1 MLNALIGSRSLSL
14 MFPVVDGLRSIEFG
28 TPGESRTRL
37 VNFIVNEN
45 KRATA
50 GLLNDYAKES
60 EPVES
65 VGECL
70 AMLDNSDQHVAT
82 LRVTRVEVS
91 RFIDVPDE
99 FALAEAEGDLNAA
112 DFRAS
117 HSDYW
122 TRAGET
128 ISDKTQIVQVYFD
141 LLTHRLR
148 PLQSS
153 DADWIFPACQDTE
166 IQRWTKIPRPYTR
179 DHAESFVI
187 DQNGELSANA
197 IINSRT
203 GEPAGIAGIHH
214 IKDGVATVG
223 YWVAPGARRT
233 GAASTA
239 LKILPTI
246 AKRLG
251 EVKTLR
257 AIIAET
263 NIASRATAER
273 AGFKIARKSAE
284 QCPDGANQTAAF
296 DFELTTNY

>member
-1 MLNALIGSRSLSL
+1 
-14 MFPVVDGLRSIEFG
+14 MFKVVDNLRSIEFG

-37 VNFIVNEN
+37 VDFIVNGN

-50 GLLNDYAKES
+50 GLLDDYAKES
-60 EPVES
+60 EPIEV

-70 AMLDNSDQHVAT
+70 AMLDNSDKHVAT

-91 RFIDVPDE
+91 RFIDVPDD
-99 FALAEAEGDLNAA
+99 FALTEAEGDLNAA

-122 TRAGET
+122 SRIGEAIT
-128 ISDKTQIVQVYFD
+128 DDTQIVQVYFE

-153 DADWIFPACQDTE
+153 DADWIYHACQDAE
-166 IQRWTKIPRPYTR
+166 VQRWTKIPRPYTR
-179 DHAESFVI
+179 EHAKSFVI
-187 DQNGELSANA
+187 DQNGELLATA

-203 GEPAGIAGIHH
+203 GEPAGVAGIHH

-223 YWVAPGARRT
+223 YWIAPEARRT

-239 LKILPTI
+239 LRILPSI

-251 EVKTLR
+251 QVHTVR
-257 AIIAET
+257 AVIAEI
-263 NIASRATAER
+263 NVASRATAER
-273 AGFKIARKSAE
+273 AGFNIARKSAE
-284 QCPDGANQTAAF
+284 QCPDGATQTAAL
-296 DFELTTNY
+296 DYELTFERFN

>member
-1 MLNALIGSRSLSL
+1 
-14 MFPVVDGLRSIEFG
+14 MFKVVDNLRSIEFG
-28 TPGESRTRL
+28 TPGESRARL
-37 VNFIVNEN
+37 VDFIVNGK

-50 GLLNDYAKES
+50 GLLDDYAKES
-60 EPVES
+60 EPIEV

-70 AMLDNSDQHVAT
+70 AMLDNSDKHVAT

-91 RFIDVPDE
+91 RFINVPDE
-99 FALAEAEGDLNAA
+99 FALTEAEGDLNAA

-122 TRAGET
+122 SRIGEAIT
-128 ISDKTQIVQVYFD
+128 DDTQIVQVYFE

-153 DADWIFPACQDTE
+153 DADWIYHACQDAE
-166 IQRWTKIPRPYTR
+166 VQRWTKIPRPYTR
-179 DHAESFVI
+179 EHAKSFVI
-187 DQNGELSANA
+187 DQNGELLATA

-203 GEPAGIAGIHH
+203 GEPAGVAGIHH

-223 YWVAPGARRT
+223 YWIAPEARRT

-239 LKILPTI
+239 LRILPSI

-251 EVKTLR
+251 QVHTVR
-257 AIIAET
+257 AVIAEI
-263 NIASRATAER
+263 NVASRATAER
-273 AGFKIARKSAE
+273 AGFNITRKSAE
-284 QCPDGANQTAAF
+284 QCPDGATQTAAL
-296 DFELTTNY
+296 DYELTFERFN

>member
-1 MLNALIGSRSLSL
+1 
-14 MFPVVDGLRSIEFG
+14 MFKVVDNLRSIEFG
-28 TPGESRTRL
+28 TPGESRARL
-37 VNFIVNEN
+37 VDFIVNGN

-50 GLLNDYAKES
+50 GLLDDYAKES
-60 EPVES
+60 EPIEV

-70 AMLDNSDQHVAT
+70 AMLDNSDKHVAT

-91 RFIDVPDE
+91 RFINVPDE
-99 FALAEAEGDLNAA
+99 FALTESEGDLNAA

-122 TRAGET
+122 SRIGET
-128 ISDKTQIVQVYFD
+128 ITDDTQIVQVYFE

-153 DADWIFPACQDTE
+153 DADWIYHACQDAE
-166 IQRWTKIPRPYTR
+166 VQRWTKIPRPYTR
-179 DHAESFVI
+179 EHAKSFVI
-187 DQNGELSANA
+187 DQNGELLATA

-203 GEPAGIAGIHH
+203 GEPAGVAGIHH

-223 YWVAPGARRT
+223 YWIAPEARRT

-239 LKILPTI
+239 LRILPSI

-251 EVKTLR
+251 QVHTVR
-257 AIIAET
+257 AVIAEI
-263 NIASRATAER
+263 NVASRATAER
-273 AGFKIARKSAE
+273 AGFNIARKSAE
-284 QCPDGANQTAAF
+284 QCPDGATQTAAL
-296 DFELTTNY
+296 DYELTFERFN

>member
-1 MLNALIGSRSLSL
+1 M
-14 MFPVVDGLRSIEFG
+14 RSIEFG
-28 TPGESRTRL
+28 TPGESRSRL
-37 VNFIVNEN
+37 IDFIVNGN

-50 GLLNDYAKES
+50 GLLDYYAKES

-65 VGECL
+65 LGECL
-70 AMLDNSDQHVAT
+70 AMLDNADKHVAT

-117 HSDYW
+117 HNDYW
-122 TRAGET
+122 SRIGET
-128 ISDKTQIVQVYFD
+128 ITDETQIVQIYFE

-148 PLQSS
+148 QLQSS
-153 DADWIFPACQDTE
+153 DAEWIYQACQDAE
-166 IQRWTKIPRPYTR
+166 VQRWTKIPRPYMR
-179 DHAESFVI
+179 EHAKSFVA
-187 DQNGELSANA
+187 DQNGVLLANA
-197 IINSRT
+197 VIDSRT
-203 GEPAGIAGIHH
+203 GEPAGVAGSHH

-223 YWVAPGARRT
+223 YWIAPQARRA

-246 AKRLG
+246 ARRLG
-251 EVKTLR
+251 DAQIVR
-257 AIIAET
+257 AVIAET
-263 NIASRATAER
+263 NSASRATAER

-284 QCPDGANQTAAF
+284 QCPDGAAQTT
-296 DFELTTNY
+296 DLE

>member
-1 MLNALIGSRSLSL
+1 V
-14 MFPVVDGLRSIEFG
+14 FKVVDNLRSIEFG
-28 TPGESRTRL
+28 TPGESRARL
-37 VNFIVNEN
+37 VDFIVNGN

-50 GLLNDYAKES
+50 GLLDDYAKES
-60 EPVES
+60 EPIEV

-70 AMLDNSDQHVAT
+70 AMLDNSDKHVAT

-99 FALAEAEGDLNAA
+99 FALTEAEGDLNAA

-122 TRAGET
+122 SRIGEAIT
-128 ISDKTQIVQVYFD
+128 DDTQIVQVYFE

-153 DADWIFPACQDTE
+153 DADWIYHACQDAE
-166 IQRWTKIPRPYTR
+166 VQRWTKIPRPYTR
-179 DHAESFVI
+179 EHAKSFVI
-187 DQNGELSANA
+187 DQNGELLATA

-203 GEPAGIAGIHH
+203 GEPAGVAGIHH

-223 YWVAPGARRT
+223 YWIAPEARRT

-239 LKILPTI
+239 LRILPSI

-251 EVKTLR
+251 QVHTVR
-257 AIIAET
+257 AVIAEI
-263 NIASRATAER
+263 NVASRATAER
-273 AGFKIARKSAE
+273 AGFNIARKSAE
-284 QCPDGANQTAAF
+284 QCPDGATQTAAL
-296 DFELTTNY
+296 DYELTFERFN

>member
-1 MLNALIGSRSLSL
+1 VFKVIDN
-14 MFPVVDGLRSIEFG
+14 LRSIEFG
-28 TPGESRTRL
+28 TPDEIRTRL
-37 VNFIVNEN
+37 IDFIVNGN

-50 GLLNDYAKES
+50 GLLDDYAKES
-60 EPVES
+60 EPIES

-82 LRVTRVEVS
+82 LRVTRVEIS

-117 HSDYW
+117 HSEYW
-122 TRAGET
+122 SRIGET
-128 ISDKTQIVQVYFD
+128 ITDETQIVQVYFE

-153 DADWIFPACQDTE
+153 DAKWIYHACQDAE
-166 IQRWTKIPRPYTR
+166 VQHWTKIPRPYTR
-179 DHAESFVI
+179 EHAKSFVV
-187 DQNGELSANA
+187 DQNGELLANA

-203 GEPAGIAGIHH
+203 GETAGVAGIHH

-223 YWVAPGARRT
+223 YWIAPQARRA

-239 LKILPTI
+239 LKILPSI
-246 AKRLG
+246 VKRLG
-251 EVKTLR
+251 DAQTVR

-263 NIASRATAER
+263 NVASRATAER

-284 QCPDGANQTAAF
+284 QCPDGANQTTALDYEF
-296 DFELTTNY
+296 TFERFN

>member
-1 MLNALIGSRSLSL
+1 
-14 MFPVVDGLRSIEFG
+14 MFKVVDNLRSIEFG
-28 TPGESRTRL
+28 TPGESRARL
-37 VNFIVNEN
+37 IDFIVNGN

-50 GLLNDYAKES
+50 GLLDDYAKES
-60 EPVES
+60 EPIES

-117 HSDYW
+117 HSEYW
-122 TRAGET
+122 SRIGET
-128 ISDKTQIVQVYFD
+128 ITNETQIVQVYFE

-153 DADWIFPACQDTE
+153 DAEWIYQACQDAE
-166 IQRWTKIPRPYTR
+166 VQRWTQIPRPYTR
-179 DHAESFVI
+179 EHAKSFVI
-187 DQNGELSANA
+187 DQNGELLANA

-203 GEPAGIAGIHH
+203 GEPAGVAGIHH
-214 IKDGVATVG
+214 IKNGVATVG
-223 YWVAPGARRT
+223 YWIAPQARRA

-251 EVKTLR
+251 DAQTVR

-263 NIASRATAER
+263 NVASRATAER

-284 QCPDGANQTAAF
+284 QCPDGTAQTTALNY
-296 DFELTTNY
+296 ELTSQQ

>member
-1 MLNALIGSRSLSL
+1 RLI
-14 MFPVVDGLRSIEFG
+14 D
-28 TPGESRTRL
+28 
-37 VNFIVNEN
+37 FIVNGN

-50 GLLNDYAKES
+50 GLLDDYAKES
-60 EPVES
+60 ERIES

-70 AMLDNSDQHVAT
+70 AMLDNADKHVAT

-117 HSDYW
+117 HNDYW
-122 TRAGET
+122 SRIGET
-128 ISDKTQIVQVYFD
+128 ITDETQIVQIYFE

-153 DADWIFPACQDTE
+153 DAEWIYQACQDAE
-166 IQRWTKIPRPYTR
+166 VQRWTRIPRPYTR
-179 DHAESFVI
+179 EHAKSFVI
-187 DQNGELSANA
+187 DQNGELLANA
-197 IINSRT
+197 IIDSRT
-203 GEPAGIAGIHH
+203 GEPAGVAGIHH

-223 YWVAPGARRT
+223 YWIAPQARRA

-239 LKILPTI
+239 LKILPSI
-246 AKRLG
+246 ATRLG
-251 EVKTLR
+251 QTHTVR

-263 NIASRATAER
+263 NAASRATAER

-284 QCPDGANQTAAF
+284 QCPDGAAQTTAL
-296 DFELTTNY
+296 DYELTIQR

>member
-1 MLNALIGSRSLSL
+1 V
-14 MFPVVDGLRSIEFG
+14 FKVVDNLRSIEFG
-28 TPGESRTRL
+28 TPGESRARL
-37 VNFIVNEN
+37 VDFIVNGN

-50 GLLNDYAKES
+50 GLLDDYAKES
-60 EPVES
+60 EPIEV

-70 AMLDNSDQHVAT
+70 AMLDNSDKHVAT

-91 RFIDVPDE
+91 RFINVPDE
-99 FALAEAEGDLNAA
+99 FALTEAEGDLNAA

-122 TRAGET
+122 SRIGEAIT
-128 ISDKTQIVQVYFD
+128 DDTQIVQVYFE

-153 DADWIFPACQDTE
+153 DADWIYHACQDAE
-166 IQRWTKIPRPYTR
+166 VQRWTKIPRPYTR
-179 DHAESFVI
+179 EHAKSFVI
-187 DQNGELSANA
+187 DQNGELLATA

-203 GEPAGIAGIHH
+203 GEPAGVAGIHH

-223 YWVAPGARRT
+223 YWIAPEARRT

-239 LKILPTI
+239 LRILPSI

-251 EVKTLR
+251 QVHTVR
-257 AIIAET
+257 AVIAEI
-263 NIASRATAER
+263 NVASRATAER
-273 AGFKIARKSAE
+273 AGFKIARNSAE
-284 QCPDGANQTAAF
+284 HCPDGTTQTAAL
-296 DFELTTNY
+296 DYELTFERFN

>member
-1 MLNALIGSRSLSL
+1 
-14 MFPVVDGLRSIEFG
+14 MFKVVDNLRSIEFG

-37 VNFIVNEN
+37 IDFIVNGN

-50 GLLNDYAKES
+50 GLLDDYAKES

-70 AMLDNSDQHVAT
+70 AMLDNDNQHVAT

-91 RFIDVPDE
+91 RFIDVPDK

-117 HSDYW
+117 HSAYW
-122 TRAGET
+122 SRIGET
-128 ISDKTQIVQVYFD
+128 ITDETQIVQVYFE

-148 PLQSS
+148 TLQSS
-153 DADWIFPACQDTE
+153 DAKWIYHACQDAE
-166 IQRWTKIPRPYTR
+166 VQHWTKIPRPYTR
-179 DHAESFVI
+179 EHAKSFVV
-187 DQNGELSANA
+187 DQNGELLANA

-203 GEPAGIAGIHH
+203 GEPAGVAGIHH

-223 YWVAPGARRT
+223 YWIAPQARRA

-239 LKILPTI
+239 LKILPSI
-246 AKRLG
+246 ARRIG
-251 EVKTLR
+251 DAQTVR

-263 NIASRATAER
+263 NVASRATAER
-273 AGFKIARKSAE
+273 AGFNIARKSAE
-284 QCPDGANQTAAF
+284 QCPDGATQTTAI
-296 DFELTTNY
+296 DYELTFERFN

>member
-1 MLNALIGSRSLSL
+1 
-14 MFPVVDGLRSIEFG
+14 MFKVVDDLRSIEFG
-28 TPGESRTRL
+28 TPGESRARL
-37 VNFIVNEN
+37 VDFIVNGD

-50 GLLNDYAKES
+50 GLLDDYAKES
-60 EPVES
+60 EPIEI

-70 AMLDNSDQHVAT
+70 AMLDNSDHHVAT
-82 LRVTRVEVS
+82 LRVNRVEVS

-122 TRAGET
+122 SRIGEAIT
-128 ISDKTQIVQVYFD
+128 DDTQIVQVYFE

-153 DADWIFPACQDTE
+153 DADWIYHACQDAE
-166 IQRWTKIPRPYTR
+166 VQRWTKIPRPYTR
-179 DHAESFVI
+179 EHAKSFVI
-187 DQNGELSANA
+187 DQNGELLATA

-203 GEPAGIAGIHH
+203 GEPAGVAGIHH

-223 YWVAPGARRT
+223 YWIAPEARRT

-239 LKILPTI
+239 LRILPSI

-251 EVKTLR
+251 QVHTVR
-257 AIIAET
+257 AVIAEI
-263 NIASRATAER
+263 NVASRATAER
-273 AGFKIARKSAE
+273 AGFNIARKSAE
-284 QCPDGANQTAAF
+284 QCPDGATQTAAL
-296 DFELTTNY
+296 DYELTFERFN

>member
-1 MLNALIGSRSLSL
+1 
-14 MFPVVDGLRSIEFG
+14 MFKVVDNLRSIEFG
-28 TPGESRTRL
+28 TPGESRARL
-37 VNFIVNEN
+37 IDFIVNGN

-50 GLLNDYAKES
+50 GLLDDYAKES

-70 AMLDNSDQHVAT
+70 AMLDNDNQHVAT

-91 RFIDVPDE
+91 RFIDVPDK

-117 HSDYW
+117 HSAYW
-122 TRAGET
+122 SRIGET
-128 ISDKTQIVQVYFD
+128 ITDETQIVQVYFE

-148 PLQSS
+148 TLQSS
-153 DADWIFPACQDTE
+153 DAKWIYHACQDAE
-166 IQRWTKIPRPYTR
+166 VQHWTKIPRPYTR
-179 DHAESFVI
+179 EHAKSFVV
-187 DQNGELSANA
+187 DQNGELLANA

-203 GEPAGIAGIHH
+203 GEPAGVAGIHH

-223 YWVAPGARRT
+223 YWIAPQARRA

-239 LKILPTI
+239 LKILPSI

-251 EVKTLR
+251 DVQTVR

-263 NIASRATAER
+263 NVASRATAER
-273 AGFKIARKSAE
+273 AGFNIARKSAE
-284 QCPDGANQTAAF
+284 QCPDGATQTTAI
-296 DFELTTNY
+296 DYELTFERFN

>member
-1 MLNALIGSRSLSL
+1 
-14 MFPVVDGLRSIEFG
+14 MFKVVDNLRLIEFG

-37 VNFIVNEN
+37 IDFIVNGN

-50 GLLNDYAKES
+50 GLLDDYAKES
-60 EPVES
+60 EPIES

-70 AMLDNSDQHVAT
+70 AMLDDSDQHVAT
-82 LRVTRVEVS
+82 LRVTRVEIS

-122 TRAGET
+122 SRIGET
-128 ISDKTQIVQVYFD
+128 ITDETQIVQVYFE

-153 DADWIFPACQDTE
+153 DAKWIYHACQDAE
-166 IQRWTKIPRPYTR
+166 VQHWTKIPRPYTR
-179 DHAESFVI
+179 EHAKSFVV
-187 DQNGELSANA
+187 DQNGELLANA

-203 GEPAGIAGIHH
+203 GETAGVAGIHH

-223 YWVAPGARRT
+223 YWIAPQARRA

-239 LKILPTI
+239 LKILPSI
-246 AKRLG
+246 VKRLG
-251 EVKTLR
+251 DAQTVR

-263 NIASRATAER
+263 NVASRATAER

-284 QCPDGANQTAAF
+284 QCPDGANQTTALDYEF
-296 DFELTTNY
+296 TFERFN

>member
-1 MLNALIGSRSLSL
+1 
-14 MFPVVDGLRSIEFG
+14 MFKVVDNLRSIEFG
-28 TPGESRTRL
+28 TPGESRARL
-37 VNFIVNEN
+37 VDFIVNGN

-50 GLLNDYAKES
+50 GLLDDYAKES
-60 EPVES
+60 EPIEV

-70 AMLDNSDQHVAT
+70 AMLDNSDKHVAT

-91 RFIDVPDE
+91 RFINVPDE
-99 FALAEAEGDLNAA
+99 FALTEAEGDLNAA

-122 TRAGET
+122 SRIGEAIT
-128 ISDKTQIVQVYFD
+128 DDTQIVQVYFE

-153 DADWIFPACQDTE
+153 DADWIYHACQDAE
-166 IQRWTKIPRPYTR
+166 VQRWTKIPRPYTR
-179 DHAESFVI
+179 EHAKSFVI
-187 DQNGELSANA
+187 DQNGELLATA

-203 GEPAGIAGIHH
+203 GEPAGVAGIHH

-223 YWVAPGARRT
+223 YWIAPEARRT

-239 LKILPTI
+239 LRILPSI

-251 EVKTLR
+251 QVHTVR
-257 AIIAET
+257 AVIAKI
-263 NIASRATAER
+263 NVASRATAER
-273 AGFKIARKSAE
+273 AGFNIARKSAE
-284 QCPDGANQTAAF
+284 QCPDGATQTAAL
-296 DFELTTNY
+296 DYELTFERFN

>member
-1 MLNALIGSRSLSL
+1 
-14 MFPVVDGLRSIEFG
+14 MFKVVDNLRSIEFG
-28 TPGESRTRL
+28 TPGESRARL
-37 VNFIVNEN
+37 VDFIVNGN

-50 GLLNDYAKES
+50 GLLDDYAKES
-60 EPVES
+60 EPIEV

-70 AMLDNSDQHVAT
+70 AMLDNSDKHVAT

-91 RFIDVPDE
+91 RFINVPDE
-99 FALAEAEGDLNAA
+99 FALTEAEGDLNAA

-122 TRAGET
+122 SRIGEAIT
-128 ISDKTQIVQVYFD
+128 DDTQIVQVYFE

-153 DADWIFPACQDTE
+153 DADWIYHACQDAE
-166 IQRWTKIPRPYTR
+166 VQRWTKIPRPYTR
-179 DHAESFVI
+179 EHAKSFVI
-187 DQNGELSANA
+187 DQNGELLATA

-203 GEPAGIAGIHH
+203 GEPAGVAGIHH

-223 YWVAPGARRT
+223 YWIAPEARRT

-239 LKILPTI
+239 LRILPSI

-251 EVKTLR
+251 QVHTVR
-257 AIIAET
+257 AVIAEI
-263 NIASRATAER
+263 NVSSRATAER
-273 AGFKIARKSAE
+273 AGFNIARKSAE
-284 QCPDGANQTAAF
+284 QCPDGATQTAAL
-296 DFELTTNY
+296 DYELTFERFN

>member
-1 MLNALIGSRSLSL
+1 V
-14 MFPVVDGLRSIEFG
+14 FKVVDNLRSIEFG
-28 TPGESRTRL
+28 TPGESRARL
-37 VNFIVNEN
+37 VDFIVNGN

-50 GLLNDYAKES
+50 GLLDDYAKES
-60 EPVES
+60 EPIEV

-70 AMLDNSDQHVAT
+70 AMLDNSDKHVAT

-91 RFIDVPDE
+91 RFINVPDE
-99 FALAEAEGDLNAA
+99 FALTEAEGDLNAA

-122 TRAGET
+122 SRIGEAIT
-128 ISDKTQIVQVYFD
+128 DDTQIVQVYFE

-153 DADWIFPACQDTE
+153 DADWIYHACQDAE
-166 IQRWTKIPRPYTR
+166 VQRWTKIPRPYTR
-179 DHAESFVI
+179 EHATSFVV
-187 DQNGELSANA
+187 DQNGELLANA

-203 GEPAGIAGIHH
+203 GEPAGVAGIHH

-223 YWVAPGARRT
+223 YWIAPEARRA

-239 LKILPTI
+239 LRILPSI

-251 EVKTLR
+251 QVHTVR
-257 AIIAET
+257 AVIAEI
-263 NIASRATAER
+263 NVASRATAER
-273 AGFKIARKSAE
+273 AGFNIARKSAE
-284 QCPDGANQTAAF
+284 QCPDGATQTAAL
-296 DFELTTNY
+296 DYELTFERFN

>member
-1 MLNALIGSRSLSL
+1 
-14 MFPVVDGLRSIEFG
+14 MFQVVDNLRSIEFG

-37 VNFIVNEN
+37 IDFIVNGN

-50 GLLNDYAKES
+50 GLLDDYAKES

-70 AMLDNSDQHVAT
+70 AMLDNDNQHVAT

-117 HSDYW
+117 HSAFW
-122 TRAGET
+122 SRIGET
-128 ISDKTQIVQVYFD
+128 VTDETQIVQVYFE

-148 PLQSS
+148 TLQSS
-153 DADWIFPACQDTE
+153 DAEWIYLACQDTE
-166 IQRWTKIPRPYTR
+166 VQHWTKIPRPYTR
-179 DHAESFVI
+179 EHAKSFVV
-187 DQNGELSANA
+187 DQNGELLANA
-197 IINSRT
+197 IIDSRT
-203 GEPAGIAGIHH
+203 GEPAGVAGIHH
-214 IKDGVATVG
+214 IKDGLATVG
-223 YWVAPGARRT
+223 YWIAPQARRA

-239 LKILPTI
+239 LKILPSI

-251 EVKTLR
+251 DVQTVR

-263 NIASRATAER
+263 NVASRATAER

-284 QCPDGANQTAAF
+284 QCPDGATQTTAL
-296 DFELTTNY
+296 DYELTFERFN

>member
-1 MLNALIGSRSLSL
+1 
-14 MFPVVDGLRSIEFG
+14 MFKVVDNLRSIEFG
-28 TPGESRTRL
+28 TPGESRARL
-37 VNFIVNEN
+37 IDFIVNGN

-50 GLLNDYAKES
+50 GLLDDYAKES

-70 AMLDNSDQHVAT
+70 AMLDNDNQHVAT

-117 HSDYW
+117 HSEYW
-122 TRAGET
+122 SRIGET
-128 ISDKTQIVQVYFD
+128 VTDETQIVQVYFE

-153 DADWIFPACQDTE
+153 DAEWIYHACQDAE
-166 IQRWTKIPRPYTR
+166 VQRWTQIPRPYTR
-179 DHAESFVI
+179 DHAKSFVA
-187 DQNGELSANA
+187 DQNGELLANA
-197 IINSRT
+197 IIDSRT
-203 GEPAGIAGIHH
+203 GEPAGVAGIHH
-214 IKDGVATVG
+214 IKNGVATVG
-223 YWVAPGARRT
+223 YWIAPQARRA

-246 AKRLG
+246 ARRLG
-251 EVKTLR
+251 DAQTVR

-263 NIASRATAER
+263 NVASRATAER

-284 QCPDGANQTAAF
+284 QCPDGTAQTTAL
-296 DFELTTNY
+296 DYELTSQQ

>member
-1 MLNALIGSRSLSL
+1 
-14 MFPVVDGLRSIEFG
+14 MFKVVDNLRSIEFG
-28 TPGESRTRL
+28 TPGESRAHL
-37 VNFIVNEN
+37 IDFIVNGN

-50 GLLNDYAKES
+50 GLLDDYAKES
-60 EPVES
+60 EPVEN

-70 AMLDNSDQHVAT
+70 VMLDNSDQHVAT
-82 LRVTRVEVS
+82 LRVTQVEVS

-99 FALAEAEGDLNAA
+99 FALAEAEGDLNAV

-117 HSDYW
+117 HNDFWS
-122 TRAGET
+122 RIGEAIT
-128 ISDKTQIVQVYFD
+128 DETQIVQVYFE

-153 DADWIFPACQDTE
+153 DAEWIYQACQDSE
-166 IQRWTKIPRPYTR
+166 VQRWTQIPRPYTR
-179 DHAESFVI
+179 EHAKSFVI
-187 DQNGELSANA
+187 DQNGELLANA
-197 IINSRT
+197 VINSRT
-203 GEPAGIAGIHH
+203 GEPAGVAGIHH

-223 YWVAPGARRT
+223 YWIAPQARRA

-246 AKRLG
+246 ARRLDDAQI
-251 EVKTLR
+251 VR

-263 NIASRATAER
+263 NVASRATAER

-284 QCPDGANQTAAF
+284 QCPDGANQTTAL
-296 DFELTTNY
+296 DYELTID

>member
-1 MLNALIGSRSLSL
+1 
-14 MFPVVDGLRSIEFG
+14 MFKVVDNLRSIEFG
-28 TPGESRTRL
+28 TPGESRARL
-37 VNFIVNEN
+37 IDFIVNGN

-50 GLLNDYAKES
+50 GLLDDYAKES

-70 AMLDNSDQHVAT
+70 AMLDNDNQHVAT

-117 HSDYW
+117 HSEYW
-122 TRAGET
+122 SRIGET
-128 ISDKTQIVQVYFD
+128 ITDETQIVQVYFE

-153 DADWIFPACQDTE
+153 DAEWIYHACQDTE
-166 IQRWTKIPRPYTR
+166 VQHWTKIPRPYTR
-179 DHAESFVI
+179 EHAKSFVV
-187 DQNGELSANA
+187 DQNGELLANA
-197 IINSRT
+197 IIDSRT
-203 GEPAGIAGIHH
+203 GEPAGVAGIHH
-214 IKDGVATVG
+214 IKDGLATVG
-223 YWVAPGARRT
+223 YWIAPQARRA

-239 LKILPTI
+239 LKILPSI

-251 EVKTLR
+251 DVQTVR

-263 NIASRATAER
+263 NVASRATAER

-284 QCPDGANQTAAF
+284 QCPDGATQTTAL
-296 DFELTTNY
+296 DYELTFERFN

>member
-1 MLNALIGSRSLSL
+1 
-14 MFPVVDGLRSIEFG
+14 MFKVIDNLRSIEFG
-28 TPGESRTRL
+28 TPDEIRTRL
-37 VNFIVNEN
+37 IDFIVNGN

-50 GLLNDYAKES
+50 GLLDDYAKES
-60 EPVES
+60 EPIES

-82 LRVTRVEVS
+82 LRVTRVEIS

-122 TRAGET
+122 SRIGET
-128 ISDKTQIVQVYFD
+128 ITDETQIVQVYFE

-153 DADWIFPACQDTE
+153 DAKWIYHACQDAE
-166 IQRWTKIPRPYTR
+166 VQHWPKIPRPYTR
-179 DHAESFVI
+179 EHAKSFVV
-187 DQNGELSANA
+187 DQNGELLANA

-203 GEPAGIAGIHH
+203 GETAGVAGIHH

-223 YWVAPGARRT
+223 YWIAPQARRA

-239 LKILPTI
+239 LKILPSI
-246 AKRLG
+246 VKRLG
-251 EVKTLR
+251 DAQTVR

-263 NIASRATAER
+263 NVASRATAER

-284 QCPDGANQTAAF
+284 QCPDGANQTTALDYEF
-296 DFELTTNY
+296 TFERFN

>member
-1 MLNALIGSRSLSL
+1 
-14 MFPVVDGLRSIEFG
+14 MFKVVDNLRSIEFG
-28 TPGESRTRL
+28 TPGESRARL
-37 VNFIVNEN
+37 VDFIVNGN

-50 GLLNDYAKES
+50 GLLDDYAKES
-60 EPVES
+60 EPIEV

-70 AMLDNSDQHVAT
+70 AMLDNSDKHVAT

-91 RFIDVPDE
+91 RFINVPDE
-99 FALAEAEGDLNAA
+99 FALTEAEGDLNAA

-122 TRAGET
+122 SRIGEAIT
-128 ISDKTQIVQVYFD
+128 DDTQIVQVYFE

-153 DADWIFPACQDTE
+153 DADWIYHACQDAE
-166 IQRWTKIPRPYTR
+166 VQRWTKIPRPYTR
-179 DHAESFVI
+179 EHAKSFVI
-187 DQNGELSANA
+187 DQNGELLATA

-203 GEPAGIAGIHH
+203 GEPAGVAGIHH

-223 YWVAPGARRT
+223 YWIAPEARRA

-239 LKILPTI
+239 LRILPSI

-251 EVKTLR
+251 QVHTVR
-257 AIIAET
+257 AVIAET
-263 NIASRATAER
+263 NTASRATAER
-273 AGFKIARKSAE
+273 AGFNIARKSAE
-284 QCPDGANQTAAF
+284 QCPDGATQTAAL
-296 DFELTTNY
+296 DYELTFERFN

>member
-1 MLNALIGSRSLSL
+1 V
-14 MFPVVDGLRSIEFG
+14 FKVVDNLRSIEFG
-28 TPGESRTRL
+28 TPGESRARL
-37 VNFIVNEN
+37 VDFIVNGN

-50 GLLNDYAKES
+50 GLLDDYAKES
-60 EPVES
+60 EPIEV

-70 AMLDNSDQHVAT
+70 AMLDNSDKHVAT

-91 RFIDVPDE
+91 RFINVPDE
-99 FALAEAEGDLNAA
+99 FALTEAEGDLNAA

-122 TRAGET
+122 SRIGEAIT
-128 ISDKTQIVQVYFD
+128 DDTQIVQVYFE

-153 DADWIFPACQDTE
+153 DADWIYHACQDAE
-166 IQRWTKIPRPYTR
+166 VQRWTKIPRPYTR
-179 DHAESFVI
+179 EHAKSFVI
-187 DQNGELSANA
+187 DQNGELLATA

-203 GEPAGIAGIHH
+203 GEPAGVAGIHH

-223 YWVAPGARRT
+223 YWIAPEARRT

-239 LKILPTI
+239 LRILPSI

-251 EVKTLR
+251 QVHTVR
-257 AIIAET
+257 AVIAKI
-263 NIASRATAER
+263 NVASRATAER
-273 AGFKIARKSAE
+273 AGFKIARNSAE
-284 QCPDGANQTAAF
+284 HCPDGTTQTAAL
-296 DFELTTNY
+296 DYELTFERFN

>member
-1 MLNALIGSRSLSL
+1 
-14 MFPVVDGLRSIEFG
+14 MFKVVDNLRSIEFG
-28 TPGESRTRL
+28 APGESRARL
-37 VNFIVNEN
+37 IDFIVNGN

-50 GLLNDYAKES
+50 GLLDDYAKES

-70 AMLDNSDQHVAT
+70 AMLDNNDQHVAT

-117 HSDYW
+117 HSDFW
-122 TRAGET
+122 SRIGET
-128 ISDKTQIVQVYFD
+128 VTDETQIVQVYFE
-141 LLTHRLR
+141 LLSHRLR

-153 DADWIFPACQDTE
+153 DAEWIYHACQDAE
-166 IQRWTKIPRPYTR
+166 VQRWTQIPRPYTR
-179 DHAESFVI
+179 DHAKSFVA
-187 DQNGELSANA
+187 DQNGELLANA

-203 GEPAGIAGIHH
+203 GEPAGVAGIHH
-214 IKDGVATVG
+214 IKNGVATVG
-223 YWVAPGARRT
+223 YWIAPQARRA

-246 AKRLG
+246 ARRLG
-251 EVKTLR
+251 DAQIVR

-263 NIASRATAER
+263 NVASRATAER
-273 AGFKIARKSAE
+273 AGFKVARKSAE
-284 QCPDGANQTAAF
+284 QCPDGAAQTTAL
-296 DFELTTNY
+296 DYELTID

>member
-1 MLNALIGSRSLSL
+1 V
-14 MFPVVDGLRSIEFG
+14 FKVVDNLRSIEFG
-28 TPGESRTRL
+28 TPGESRARL
-37 VNFIVNEN
+37 IDFIVNGN

-50 GLLNDYAKES
+50 GLLGDYAKES

-82 LRVTRVEVS
+82 LRVTRVDVS

-117 HSDYW
+117 HSEYW
-122 TRAGET
+122 SRIGET
-128 ISDKTQIVQVYFD
+128 VTDETQIVQVYFE

-153 DADWIFPACQDTE
+153 DAEWIYHACQDTE
-166 IQRWTKIPRPYTR
+166 VQRWTQIPRPYTR
-179 DHAESFVI
+179 DHAKSFVA
-187 DQNGELSANA
+187 DQNGELLASA
-197 IINSRT
+197 IIDSRT
-203 GEPAGIAGIHH
+203 GEPAGVAGIHH
-214 IKDGVATVG
+214 IKNGVATVG
-223 YWVAPGARRT
+223 YWIAPQARRA

-246 AKRLG
+246 ARRLG
-251 EVKTLR
+251 DAQTVR

-263 NIASRATAER
+263 NVASRATAER
-273 AGFKIARKSAE
+273 AGFKVARKSAE
-284 QCPDGANQTAAF
+284 QCPDGAAQTTAL
-296 DFELTTNY
+296 DYELTNQQ

>member
-1 MLNALIGSRSLSL
+1 
-14 MFPVVDGLRSIEFG
+14 MFKVVDNLRSIEFG
-28 TPGESRTRL
+28 TPGESRARL
-37 VNFIVNEN
+37 IDFIVNGN

-50 GLLNDYAKES
+50 GLLDDYAKES

-70 AMLDNSDQHVAT
+70 AMLDNDNQHVAT

-117 HSDYW
+117 HNDFWS
-122 TRAGET
+122 RIGET
-128 ISDKTQIVQVYFD
+128 ITDETQIVQVYFE

-153 DADWIFPACQDTE
+153 DAEWIYHACQDTE
-166 IQRWTKIPRPYTR
+166 VQRWTQIPRPYTH
-179 DHAESFVI
+179 DHAKSFVA
-187 DQNGELSANA
+187 DQNGELLANA

-203 GEPAGIAGIHH
+203 GEPAGVAGIHH
-214 IKDGVATVG
+214 IKNGVATVG
-223 YWVAPGARRT
+223 YWIAPQARRA

-246 AKRLG
+246 ARRLG
-251 EVKTLR
+251 DAQTMR

-263 NIASRATAER
+263 NVASRATAER
-273 AGFKIARKSAE
+273 AGFNIARKSAE
-284 QCPDGANQTAAF
+284 LCPDGATQTTGL
-296 DFELTTNY
+296 DYELTID

>member
-1 MLNALIGSRSLSL
+1 V
-14 MFPVVDGLRSIEFG
+14 FKVVDNLRSIEFG
-28 TPGESRTRL
+28 TPGESRARL
-37 VNFIVNEN
+37 IDFIVNGN

-50 GLLNDYAKES
+50 GLLVDYAKES

-65 VGECL
+65 IGECL
-70 AMLDNSDQHVAT
+70 AMLDNNDHHVAT

-117 HSDYW
+117 HSEYW
-122 TRAGET
+122 SRIGET
-128 ISDKTQIVQVYFD
+128 VTDETQIVQVYFE

-153 DADWIFPACQDTE
+153 DAEWIYHACQDTE
-166 IQRWTKIPRPYTR
+166 VQRWTQIPRPYTR
-179 DHAESFVI
+179 EHAKSFVI
-187 DQNGELSANA
+187 DQNGELLANA

-203 GEPAGIAGIHH
+203 GEPAGVAGIHH
-214 IKDGVATVG
+214 IKNGVATVG
-223 YWVAPGARRT
+223 YWIAPQARRA

-246 AKRLG
+246 ARRLG
-251 EVKTLR
+251 DTQIVR

-263 NIASRATAER
+263 NVASRATAER
-273 AGFKIARKSAE
+273 AGFKVARKSAE
-284 QCPDGANQTAAF
+284 HCPDGATQTTALDYEFTNQQ
-296 DFELTTNY
+296 

>member
-1 MLNALIGSRSLSL
+1 
-14 MFPVVDGLRSIEFG
+14 MFKVVDNLRSIEFG

-37 VNFIVNEN
+37 IDFIVNGN

-50 GLLNDYAKES
+50 GLLYDYAKES

-70 AMLDNSDQHVAT
+70 AMLDNDNQHVAT

-112 DFRAS
+112 DFRTS
-117 HSDYW
+117 HSAYW
-122 TRAGET
+122 SRIGET
-128 ISDKTQIVQVYFD
+128 ITDETQIVQVYFE

-153 DADWIFPACQDTE
+153 DAEWIYHACQDTE
-166 IQRWTKIPRPYTR
+166 VQRWTKIPRPYTR
-179 DHAESFVI
+179 EHAKSFVA
-187 DQNGELSANA
+187 DQNGERLANA
-197 IINSRT
+197 IIDSRT
-203 GEPAGIAGIHH
+203 GEPAGVAGIHH
-214 IKDGVATVG
+214 IKDGIATVG
-223 YWVAPGARRT
+223 YWIAPQARRA

-239 LKILPTI
+239 LKILPSI

-251 EVKTLR
+251 DVQTVR

-263 NIASRATAER
+263 NVASRATAER
-273 AGFKIARKSAE
+273 AGFNIARKSAE
-284 QCPDGANQTAAF
+284 QCPDGATQTTAI
-296 DFELTTNY
+296 DYELTFERFN